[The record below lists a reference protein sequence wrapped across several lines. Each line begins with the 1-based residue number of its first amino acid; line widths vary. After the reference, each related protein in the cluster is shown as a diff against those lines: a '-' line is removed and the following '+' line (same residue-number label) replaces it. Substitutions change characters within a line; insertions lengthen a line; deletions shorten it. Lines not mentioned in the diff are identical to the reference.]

1 MYNPLTTPIVYI
13 PHHSKSL
20 QLSNRLWRKELI
32 PIGEFVKDSNG
43 ERIPFEVDE
52 GTLLHWKNT
61 FEQMKYNGIEVPM
74 PLNHTENPELRRG
87 TLIDLDIDGN
97 DKGSK
102 SLYGTFKF
110 RDEEAEKA
118 LKDADVSIYVPSK
131 FVDGED
137 NTYIYPIRHVA
148 FTDYPVIPKLGK
160 MQPIAASYVEVAKKP
175 SKEKKKMPFPPNKGK
190 EKDEEIED
198 VEKDDENAEETVES
212 LHAELRE
219 IATKL
224 GLDESI
230 PDDKLCAAI
239 NHVVDAIMESDGE
252 ENEDDENAEGGAGM
266 KKPAGQ
272 HVAREVKHEEREF
285 HPPIAA
291 GFINIARKSRLQEL
305 DGRVERG
312 ILTPAARN
320 KLVKEYCNDDA
331 LSLAFSPEG
340 EVFDNFDQV
349 LSIIDDNANA
359 IALNQERSQTQ
370 ELSLA
375 YNSLKPENNV
385 LLRDAESRA
394 KKAGQ

>member
-13 PHHSKSL
+13 PRHSKSL
-20 QLSNRLWRKELI
+20 QLSNRLWRKEFI

-61 FEQMKYNGIEVPM
+61 FDQMKYNGIEVPM

-87 TLIDLDIDGN
+87 TLIDLEIDNN
-97 DKGSK
+97 DRGSK

-160 MQPIAASYVEVAKKP
+160 MQPIAASYVEAARPKSVN
-175 SKEKKKMPFPPNKGK
+175 SKEKKKMPFPPNAKK

-239 NHVVDAIMESDGE
+239 NHIVDAIMESDGE
-252 ENEDDENAEGGAGM
+252 ESDDEPESKGGAV
-266 KKPAGQ
+266 KGQ

-305 DGRVERG
+305 DSRVEHG

-331 LSLAFSPEG
+331 LQLAFSPEG

-359 IALNQERSQTQ
+359 ISLNQERSQSQ

-394 KKAGQ
+394 KKVGQ